1 MVTVEKTVE
10 RTVQVTAPTP
20 APAQPTSTA
29 GGTTTPAEAD
39 MTCEVGQPCDLSGS
53 TVTVTQVQFF
63 RGVQSLG
70 KTLEGYFVAMDFE
83 YTFFEEEPTDTDQPP
98 FWLSDEDGN
107 VYSLDFEATSSYGI
121 EPGAPD
127 LRRCN
132 PCRPPARRSSRSP
145 QRPRASHCWS
155 RTSFARYAQGREDRP
170 PGSLMVNGT
179 STGVRP
185 LLVTLS
191 QRRFFVPSPSRA
203 LRLLHS
209 APPRCEGSPGVFR
222 DARG

>member
-1 MVTVEKTVE
+1 MTAVLAARCGGASEEAEALEPETVMVTVEKTVE
-10 RTVQVTAPTP
+10 RTVQSAAPTP

-121 EPGAPD
+121 EAGRNLIYTTVQPNVPTPGAAVFKVAPEAKD
-127 LRRCN
+127 F
-132 PCRPPARRSSRSP
+132 
-145 QRPRASHCWS
+145 
-155 RTSFARYAQGREDRP
+155 T
-170 PGSLMVNGT
+170 
-179 STGVRP
+179 
-185 LLVTLS
+185 LLVKDLFLPDT
-191 QRRFFVPSPSRA
+191 RKAAKIA
-203 LRLLHS
+203 LPEAS
-209 APPRCEGSPGVFR
+209 W
-222 DARG
+222 